1 MGFTVNEIILK
12 NFRNHSNSKFLLGN
26 NLTILSGLNGAGKTN
41 IIEAIQLVTE
51 GYSFRNPTWGDVV
64 SWGNDECYI
73 QLLATDEKRV
83 REVELNISSG
93 RRHYVVNGKKVRS
106 ANDIIGQIPI
116 VLFTPN
122 DLNMVKNGS
131 EKRRD
136 EIDSLGSQLSK
147 NYALI
152 KSEYQKIVSQ
162 RNRLIK
168 EGITHGPLFDAWS
181 EQLLVVG
188 ASLYKHRRNLFNRLG
203 GVVDNRYKG
212 LSNGATLSTQYVSS
226 VIIPGDSS
234 KTYEQLFKEQLQK
247 VAKEEVARGYT
258 LVGPHRDDIMFLI
271 DGKDARHFGS
281 QGQQRTVAL
290 AWKLAEVNIVH
301 EITGYNPLLLLDDVM
316 SELDENKRKAL
327 MRVIGSGIQTIITSA
342 HIKYFSKKTLDQA
355 HVIHIEGSDK
365 RDEG

>member
-1 MGFTVNEIILK
+1 M
-12 NFRNHSNSKFLLGN
+12 
-26 NLTILSGLNGAGKTN
+26 TILSGLNGAGKTN

-51 GYSFRNPTWGDVV
+51 GSSFRNPTWNDVV
-64 SWGNDECYI
+64 SWGNSECSI
-73 QLLATDEKRV
+73 QLKATDEKRV
-83 REVELNISSG
+83 REVELSISSG
-93 RRHYVVNGKKVRS
+93 RRNYVVNRKKVRS

-122 DLNMVKNGS
+122 DLNMVKSGS

-168 EGITHGPLFDAWS
+168 EGIIQGPLFDAWS

-188 ASLYKHRRNLFNRLG
+188 SSLYKHRSNLFNRLSHVVDEMYKELSG
-203 GVVDNRYKG
+203 GVE
-212 LSNGATLSTQYVSS
+212 LSTQYISS
-226 VIIPGDSS
+226 VVVPEDIPE
-234 KTYEQLFKEQLQK
+234 TYETIFREQIK
-247 VAKEEVARGYT
+247 KITKEESSRGYT
-258 LVGPHRDDIMFLI
+258 LIGPHRDDIVFLI
-271 DGKDARHFGS
+271 EGKDARYFGS

-290 AWKLAEVNIVH
+290 AWKLAEVKIVH

-327 MRVIGSGIQTIITSA
+327 LKLIGSGIQTIITSA
-342 HIKYFSKKTLDQA
+342 HIKYFNKKTLDQA
-355 HVIHIEGSDK
+355 HVIHIGSE
-365 RDEG
+365 DETDAR